1 MSMLMIMLMMS
12 IMVIHFKTENVK
24 EISITWGIIYA
35 ILFLVAGEWILAPF
49 IGLSAFAVAWSIF
62 SLANYFEES
71 IFLRVMVLVIGMG
84 ALIKAPLIIV
94 GVFLRVIDGLF

>member
-94 GVFLRVIDGLF
+94 GVFLRVIDGV